1 MVFSAISLG
10 KESVFFFEKKNQKTF
25 VFRCWGGAGRGAIV
39 GGGSLARVLRA
50 AVVLLAVAVPARGA
64 CIMNR
69 VALLP
74 VTLWQNKLYVPVT
87 VNGTARRFFVDTG
100 AAVSAVSEA
109 TAAELNIPHDF
120 DHTMDMF
127 GVGGQESRLY
137 IGEVDRFSVGGVE
150 FRNRRFPVSAFG
162 DVLADGLHHADG
174 LIGADILS
182 RFDVDIDIPRRQ
194 IGLWT
199 VQDCSEVK
207 PDWPGGADGVQ
218 LAIEPSR
225 HVTVPVRI
233 DGAPLELLLDTGA
246 PALVLSTRAAAEA
259 GATPDILEQNPR
271 ITGFGM
277 NNRSYPAWLHIFRRL
292 EVGRQVY
299 GDIRAVVVNRG
310 RYADIGDG
318 LLGIEFL
325 KRGRVWISYATSMF
339 FTESAGG

>member
-1 MVFSAISLG
+1 MRSRL
-10 KESVFFFEKKNQKTF
+10 
-25 VFRCWGGAGRGAIV
+25 
-39 GGGSLARVLRA
+39 L
-50 AVVLLAVAVPARGA
+50 VLLLTQMMALPASGA

-87 VNGTARRFFVDTG
+87 VNGVAKSFFVDTG
-100 AAVSAVSEA
+100 AGVSAISEA

-127 GVGGQESRLY
+127 GVGGRESRLY
-137 IGEVDRFSVGGVE
+137 IGQVEKLELGGIE
-150 FRNRRFPVSAFG
+150 IRNKQIPVSAFA
-162 DVLADGLHHADG
+162 DVLADGAHRADG

-182 RFDVDIDIPRRQ
+182 HFDVDIDIQRRQ
-194 IGLWT
+194 IGLWS
-199 VQDCSEVK
+199 VRDCSEVK

-218 LAIEPSR
+218 MTIEPSR

-233 DGAPLELLLDTGA
+233 DGALLQLMLDTGA
-246 PALVLSTRAAAEA
+246 ANLVLSTRAAAEA

-277 NNRSYPAWLHIFRRL
+277 NARSFPAWLHIFRRL
-292 EVGRQVY
+292 EVGRQVF

-310 RYADIGDG
+310 RYADPGDG

-325 KRGRVWISYATSMF
+325 KRGRVWISYATGMF
-339 FTESAGG
+339 FVESGGG